1 MMTRFK
7 PKTSH
12 RVIETIADKLR
23 ELPSL
28 IKEIQG
34 FSVQTDL
41 GLDPARNHDLAAV
54 ALFDSAEDY
63 EVYATHPAHLEVIK
77 LAIVPILAPGGRSAV
92 QIPFNPDRA
101 EKEAVKTEHVQT
113 TTIMSRM
120 YDLPLLILYAYFIF
134 SCTMIETSY
143 CAGDGPMDPSDTTF
157 MMPETYDFSTKYDT
171 FGLGLCLAS
180 SLGLGLGLRLRL
192 CLIFTIVIA
201 SIITSLSP
209 SPSPLS
215 SSSPSPGTTH
225 CFLRGPTGLNWPP
238 ASLRK
243 SGHHS
248 TTHQQSSITSP
259 LGRWLAAGAHAITTQ
274 LRHLL
279 TVCLVD
285 AKLGLMALKLETI
298 GT

>member
-1 MMTRFK
+1 MAPVQHIVMLKFK

-157 MMPETYDFSTKYDT
+157 MMPETYDFSTKYNPL
-171 FGLGLCLAS
+171 FLA
-180 SLGLGLGLRLRL
+180 R
-192 CLIFTIVIA
+192 
-201 SIITSLSP
+201 P
-209 SPSPLS
+209 Y
-215 SSSPSPGTTH
+215 
-225 CFLRGPTGLNWPP
+225 W
-238 ASLRK
+238 
-243 SGHHS
+243 
-248 TTHQQSSITSP
+248 
-259 LGRWLAAGAHAITTQ
+259 
-274 LRHLL
+274 
-279 TVCLVD
+279 
-285 AKLGLMALKLETI
+285 LKLATCFSAYGFLPFHTMLFFAFLTGWNGVRPLAFVFAGVKLYALGFYHTMEYTSATPPPELLPYWAPEGPYI
-298 GT
+298 VALAWTLYRMRSPAPFATHPKSKVE